1 MKHTR
6 QERHQTST
14 TKDNVRKKIRVSDN
28 QPTDTQTQRH
38 KDTKKQ
44 PTNMAHHTDMR
55 HPFSFLV
62 FKLMGSFVEKLND
75 TVRGSCLSGLPQ
87 VTGR

>member
-14 TKDNVRKKIRVSDN
+14 TKDNVRKQIRVSDN
-28 QPTDTQTQRH
+28 RPTDTQTQRH

-55 HPFSFLV
+55 HPFCFLV
-62 FKLMGSFVEKLND
+62 FKLMGSFVEKIND
-75 TVRGSCLSGLPQ
+75 TVRGRPMGRAPLPK
-87 VTGR
+87 